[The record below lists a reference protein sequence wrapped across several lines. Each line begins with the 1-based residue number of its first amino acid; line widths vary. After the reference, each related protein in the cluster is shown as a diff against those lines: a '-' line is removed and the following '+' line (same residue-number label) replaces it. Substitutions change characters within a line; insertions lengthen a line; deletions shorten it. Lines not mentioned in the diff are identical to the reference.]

1 MSNTLKFL
9 LGLLLLSSTFVA
21 CNQKKDQ
28 ATEEAKDWYI
38 DPRESTHMQRTM
50 TDTLAVLY
58 NTKQYLNYLKANELD
73 SALNMLY
80 ELSGDSVLP
89 LSVDGKNQMMRTY
102 KAFPVQDYEIDR
114 LQMFSE
120 TTSELHYTI
129 HYGEVDEQNPA
140 KNTIK
145 CVLMPVRVGYYWY
158 LTVPNVNRQVNPEN
172 LIE

>member
-89 LSVDGKNQMMRTY
+89 LSVDGKNQMIHLQPGENRIN
-102 KAFPVQDYEIDR
+102 IDQPGIYVIR
-114 LQMFSE
+114 GKKF
-120 TTSELHYTI
+120 I
-129 HYGEVDEQNPA
+129 F
-140 KNTIK
+140 K
-145 CVLMPVRVGYYWY
+145 
-158 LTVPNVNRQVNPEN
+158 
-172 LIE
+172 